1 MLWPHRLNVFVPWN
15 EVVVLDP
22 VKLSRTTETGV
33 LIPDLMTPRKP
44 CKDHDFDYMKPLVL
58 ATWKHG
64 FQVNFYPNEVE
75 LRCVHTFKLRGV
87 KCTWLGPFDHLRN
100 NNFTLRNVRCC
111 ERYFKLDWRVFDIV
125 LKIRKERKRGRD
137 WPIFL
142 KK

>member
-1 MLWPHRLNVFVPWN
+1 VNLRHILGLCKLLNPLFPWPDINVKVVTFSCIFRNFLFRFRLNVFVPWN

-64 FQVNFYPNEVE
+64 FQVPV
-75 LRCVHTFKLRGV
+75 LCPVLKTKLCYV
-87 KCTWLGPFDHLRN
+87 TYKAGPKLVHLR
-100 NNFTLRNVRCC
+100 
-111 ERYFKLDWRVFDIV
+111 KL
-125 LKIRKERKRGRD
+125 
-137 WPIFL
+137 
-142 KK
+142 